1 MFEVNERTIWDYFR
15 GPGKEAW
22 TNLGL
27 NFTAMAK
34 AKASAL
40 AWGVSNVVLRVDTP
54 ALSFVVKQ
62 SRKQLR
68 TQIDWFSRLDRVWR
82 EVEVLRSLETLSAVG
97 SVPRVLFEDRN
108 NYLFG
113 MEAVEADHQVWK
125 ADLLAGNVDVEIA
138 KTLGAWLAQ
147 VHRDSTCND
156 DLATRFADREVFD
169 ELRLDPFYRYVAQH
183 DSVVGEALQKL
194 IAETLQRRDCLVLA
208 DFSPKNI
215 LLTSYGPVVVDFETA
230 HYGDPGFDI
239 GFFLSHLLLKTVR
252 HAGRANEFI
261 KLSEEFCANYFSGL
275 YGQNQFPAWAID
287 LNRSPNFEAQ
297 CVQHLA
303 ACMLARVAGKSR
315 VDYLTEAWQIELVQ
329 RLCHEL
335 LLDAETTLSEAFD
348 RLLALLREHVAS
360 GTAVTAS

>member
-15 GPGKEAW
+15 GPGKDAW
-22 TNLGL
+22 TELGL

-34 AKASAL
+34 SKASAL
-40 AWGVSNVVLRVDTP
+40 AWGVSNLVLRVDTP
-54 ALSFVVKQ
+54 AVSFVVKQ

-68 TQIDWFSRLDRVWR
+68 TQIDWFSRLERVWR
-82 EVEVLRSLETLSAVG
+82 EVDTLRALETLTAAG
-97 SVPRVLFEDRN
+97 TVPRVLFEDRT

-113 MEAVEADHQVWK
+113 MEAIEADHKVWK
-125 ADLLAGNVDVEIA
+125 AELLASHVDIEIA

-147 VHRDSTCND
+147 AHRDSSRNE

-183 DSVVGEALQKL
+183 DAAVSESLQKL
-194 IAETLQRRDCLVLA
+194 IAGTMERRDCLVLA

-239 GFFLSHLLLKTVR
+239 GFFLSHLLLKTVK
-252 HAGRANEFI
+252 HATRAAEFI
-261 KLSEEFCANYFSGL
+261 KLSEEFCSNYFSGL
-275 YGQNQFPAWAID
+275 YGQNQFPAWAVD
-287 LNRSPNFEAQ
+287 LDRSPNFESQ

-315 VDYLTEAWQIELVQ
+315 VDYLTEPWQTDLVQ
-329 RLCHEL
+329 RFTHEL
-335 LLDAETTLSEAFD
+335 LQDPETTLSEAFD
-348 RLLALLREHVAS
+348 RLLTLLRESVS
-360 GTAVTAS
+360 TDSTTSTS